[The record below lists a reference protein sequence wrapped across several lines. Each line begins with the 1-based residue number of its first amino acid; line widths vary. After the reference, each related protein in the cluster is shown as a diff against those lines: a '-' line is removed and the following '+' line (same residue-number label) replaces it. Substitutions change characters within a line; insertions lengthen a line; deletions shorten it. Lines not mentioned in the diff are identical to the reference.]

1 MLLLEYVIHTLQSC
15 IEEEED
21 DDDVENL
28 KEMLPDDQSLVQ
40 SDQATF
46 HPPDSSPALAYDS
59 PHMDPHRVLLKHIGQ
74 SRCPV
79 GVNSVFLRVLGFL
92 VDTDTGDKVQ
102 TQGQAWQGK

>member
-1 MLLLEYVIHTLQSC
+1 MIHILQSC

-21 DDDVENL
+21 EDDMGNL
-28 KEMLPDDQSLVQ
+28 KEVLPDDQPLVQ
-40 SDQATF
+40 PDQAPF
-46 HPPDSSPALAYDS
+46 HPPDSSPVQEHDS
-59 PHMDPHRVLLKHIGQ
+59 PCVDAHWVTLEHIGQ
-74 SRCPV
+74 GRCPM